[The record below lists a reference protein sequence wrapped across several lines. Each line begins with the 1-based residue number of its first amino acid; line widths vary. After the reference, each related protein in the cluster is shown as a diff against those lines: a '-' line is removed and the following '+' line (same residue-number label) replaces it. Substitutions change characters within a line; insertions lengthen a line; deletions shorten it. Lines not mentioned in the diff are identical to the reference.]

1 MIEKFGHKLR
11 LSLVLI
17 FSAFAL
23 NAQQYL
29 ISTAIGSAT
38 AGFSGDGGQAIN
50 ANINNPMGMAL
61 DIQGNLYIADTYN
74 QRVRMVDATTGII
87 TTIAGNG
94 IAGFSGDNG
103 LATAAKLNYPVDVV
117 LDAQGNIYISD
128 NGNCRIRKVTVAT
141 GIITTVAGNGLTGF
155 SGDGGAATAARIYW
169 PQKITLDPQGHLF
182 IADYQN
188 NRIRRV
194 DAGTGIITTFA
205 GTGSAGFS
213 GDGGAPSSAQLNGPS
228 GVAFDAQG
236 NLFIVD
242 MNNNRIRKVDVLNG
256 TISTIA
262 GNGTAA
268 FWGEGDPASAAI
280 FYWPANLCFDTQ
292 GNTYIA
298 DYWNNRVRKINVN
311 TGRITTIAGN
321 GFVGA
326 SGDGG
331 PSTAAQLNRPL
342 DLLVTP
348 QGIIYIADAFNN
360 KIRKL
365 TPCATVTAPTNQ
377 YVVCGSGNSVV
388 LSVTG
393 ATSTSWST
401 GQQSSSISVAPIT
414 NTSYIVT
421 YTDNVGCAT
430 TKSISVL
437 FSPTLPVIA
446 VNNPTIC
453 AGSLAIISPS
463 GAANYS
469 ISGGSFTVSPTAS
482 ASYSVFG
489 TSSLGCPA
497 GNVAVA
503 YVFVSTPVVTIT
515 SGALFCLD
523 DESITL
529 SASGANSYTW
539 TTSSPGGPILQF
551 GSAIGIIPNN
561 NVTYTVQGTN
571 EFDCVNTANITLIAD
586 PCNSIT
592 NYSSEKYFLVYPNPV
607 KEVLH
612 FDYVSSN
619 KQVFLVIYDLLG
631 REAMRFSPEKD
642 MQVHE
647 LSVGV
652 YVLKVEDGSGTVL
665 YQQKLVKQ

>member
-268 FWGEGDPASAAI
+268 F
-280 FYWPANLCFDTQ
+280 
-292 GNTYIA
+292 
-298 DYWNNRVRKINVN
+298 
-311 TGRITTIAGN
+311 
-321 GFVGA
+321 
-326 SGDGG
+326 
-331 PSTAAQLNRPL
+331 
-342 DLLVTP
+342 
-348 QGIIYIADAFNN
+348 
-360 KIRKL
+360 
-365 TPCATVTAPTNQ
+365 
-377 YVVCGSGNSVV
+377 
-388 LSVTG
+388 
-393 ATSTSWST
+393 
-401 GQQSSSISVAPIT
+401 
-414 NTSYIVT
+414 
-421 YTDNVGCAT
+421 
-430 TKSISVL
+430 
-437 FSPTLPVIA
+437 
-446 VNNPTIC
+446 
-453 AGSLAIISPS
+453 
-463 GAANYS
+463 
-469 ISGGSFTVSPTAS
+469 
-482 ASYSVFG
+482 
-489 TSSLGCPA
+489 
-497 GNVAVA
+497 
-503 YVFVSTPVVTIT
+503 
-515 SGALFCLD
+515 
-523 DESITL
+523 
-529 SASGANSYTW
+529 
-539 TTSSPGGPILQF
+539 
-551 GSAIGIIPNN
+551 
-561 NVTYTVQGTN
+561 
-571 EFDCVNTANITLIAD
+571 
-586 PCNSIT
+586 
-592 NYSSEKYFLVYPNPV
+592 
-607 KEVLH
+607 
-612 FDYVSSN
+612 
-619 KQVFLVIYDLLG
+619 
-631 REAMRFSPEKD
+631 
-642 MQVHE
+642 
-647 LSVGV
+647 
-652 YVLKVEDGSGTVL
+652 
-665 YQQKLVKQ
+665 